1 MPAESLREEPTD
13 GGPAVEKEEVM
24 AQVVPL
30 PSPGDGPRSHGRE
43 RHLEV
48 VPESDSDHVHCSLCG
63 RLLNGDARRFPLVSP
78 LRDGERVTAC
88 STCHKAALG
97 EGYRPAG

>member
-1 MPAESLREEPTD
+1 
-13 GGPAVEKEEVM
+13 M

-30 PSPGDGPRSHGRE
+30 PSPGDPSRPHGRD

-48 VPESDSDHVHCSLCG
+48 VPGPEGGHVHCSLCG
-63 RLLNGDARRFPLVSP
+63 RPLDGDARRFPLVSP
-78 LRDGERVTAC
+78 LRDGERVTTC

-97 EGYRPAG
+97 EGYRPGS